1 MKISGHTI
9 FTITEIAN
17 QAKSSLEQKFENLWV
32 QGEISSCK
40 LYSSGHIYLTLK
52 DEKSE
57 LSAVIFSLNAQ
68 YLTEMPQAGQKVT
81 VIGSLSIYAPK
92 GKFQLQIRN
101 MYPTGQGD
109 LWLAYE
115 SLKQKL
121 ENEGLFVPENKKT
134 IPRFPKRIGIITS
147 LEGAAL
153 RDILQ
158 VLKRRAPHLSCLVYP
173 VPVQGK
179 NAAEKICRAI
189 IDMNEYGNIDTLIL
203 GRGGGSL
210 EDLWCFNDEKV
221 VRSIYVSEIPVI
233 TAVGHETDIT
243 LSDHAADLRASTPS
257 VAAELVSED
266 RQETIQLLDHY
277 SQKLSQSIFQNI
289 KTYKERL
296 NSYHKRH
303 GLFMPRLIIQKMNE
317 KLNHINIRFR
327 QVTLNYLQKKQVEI
341 VMKSEIIQLL
351 NPKLLL
357 NRGFSIITDENQQII
372 LSPTQLKLDDMINVQ
387 VANGKFV
394 AKVIKGREDDA

>member
-92 GKFQLQIRN
+92 GKFQLLIRN

-121 ENEGLFVPENKKT
+121 ENEGLFVPEKKKD

-158 VLKRRAPHLSCLVYP
+158 VLKRRAPNVSCLVYP
-173 VPVQGK
+173 VPVQGE
-179 NAAEKICRAI
+179 NAGEKICRAI
-189 IDMNEYGNIDTLIL
+189 IDMNNYGNIDTLIL
-203 GRGGGSL
+203 GRGGGSI

-257 VAAELVSED
+257 AAAELVSED

-277 SQKLSQSIFQNI
+277 NQKLSQSIFQNI

-303 GLFMPRLIIQKMNE
+303 GLFMPRLIIQKMDE
-317 KLNHINIRFR
+317 KLNHLNIRFR
-327 QVTLNYLQKKQVEI
+327 QVTLNYLQNKQVDI
-341 VMKSEIIQLL
+341 VMKSEKIKLL

-357 NRGFSIITDENQQII
+357 KRGFSIITDNNQQII
-372 LSPTQLKLDDMINVQ
+372 LSPSQLKLDDLVNVQ
-387 VANGKFV
+387 VANGKFI
-394 AKVIKGREDDA
+394 AKVIKKRGG